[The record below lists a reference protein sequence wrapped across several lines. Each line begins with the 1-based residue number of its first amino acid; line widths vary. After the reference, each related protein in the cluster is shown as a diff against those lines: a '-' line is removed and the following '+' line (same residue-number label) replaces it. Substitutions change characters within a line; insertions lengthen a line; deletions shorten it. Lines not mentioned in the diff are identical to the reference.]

1 MKYCKNCGSQLYDE
15 ATVCPNC
22 GTPQGGN
29 DSGSFGWAILG
40 CCIPLAGLILFLVWH
55 DQKPKTAEMAGI
67 GALVGVVIGLIGT
80 LLSAGSG
87 FALGILG
94 L

>member
-1 MKYCKNCGSQLYDE
+1 MKYCRNCGTQLNDS
-15 ATVCPNC
+15 AAVCPHC

-55 DQKPKTAEMAGI
+55 DQKPETAKMAGV
-67 GALVGVVIGLIGT
+67 GALVGVAISIVCSLM
-80 LLSAGSG
+80 AAASG
-87 FALGILG
+87 FAFGALGF
-94 L
+94 